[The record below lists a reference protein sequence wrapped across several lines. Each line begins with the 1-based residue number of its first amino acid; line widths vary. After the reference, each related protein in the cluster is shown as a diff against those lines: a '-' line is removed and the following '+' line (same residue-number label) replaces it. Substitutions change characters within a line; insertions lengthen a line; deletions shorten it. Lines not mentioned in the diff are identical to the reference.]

1 MIFPHPNCLRLAL
14 PAFRHTHIFRSSIF
28 LIALLVFASSA
39 YGQQPTPAKSF
50 RLSSIEVKGL
60 QRYSKEQAIAASGLQ
75 IGQRVDIATLDA
87 AGERLASSGL
97 FTNVSYRLH
106 TNGGE
111 ATVTFEVEEAKGA
124 GFPVVFD
131 NFVWFTDEEI
141 VSAVRRELPSFDGT
155 APESTGVINSITKA
169 LQQLLRERKIAGEV
183 DYTPSADPAGRNVR
197 HVFSVKGAN
206 IKICTLHF
214 PGAANVQESDLV
226 KKSKPLFEEEY
237 SREFVSAFAIAN
249 LIPLYRERGHLRASF
264 QSPAAKIEAD
274 SNSCKGVSIALPV
287 EEGISYSWDK
297 SEWAGNNAF
306 STQELEAALGM
317 KSGERANGLKIDAG
331 MMSVQKLYGKKGF
344 LTARL
349 NDEAVFDDAGKRV
362 AYRISVTEGPQYR
375 MGTLTITGLS
385 ESEAN
390 RLKEKWKLRQG
401 EIFDASYLEEF
412 GKKGIREYLENAF
425 REGRIQ
431 PGSRP
436 SNIQSSI
443 KPNKQTLIVDVVFEF
458 KK

>member
-1 MIFPHPNCLRLAL
+1 
-14 PAFRHTHIFRSSIF
+14 
-28 LIALLVFASSA
+28 
-39 YGQQPTPAKSF
+39 
-50 RLSSIEVKGL
+50 
-60 QRYSKEQAIAASGLQ
+60 
-75 IGQRVDIATLDA
+75 
-87 AGERLASSGL
+87 
-97 FTNVSYRLH
+97 
-106 TNGGE
+106 
-111 ATVTFEVEEAKGA
+111 
-124 GFPVVFD
+124 
-131 NFVWFTDEEI
+131 
-141 VSAVRRELPSFDGT
+141 
-155 APESTGVINSITKA
+155 
-169 LQQLLRERKIAGEV
+169 
-183 DYTPSADPAGRNVR
+183 
-197 HVFSVKGAN
+197 
-206 IKICTLHF
+206 
-214 PGAANVQESDLV
+214 
-226 KKSKPLFEEEY
+226 
-237 SREFVSAFAIAN
+237 
-249 LIPLYRERGHLRASF
+249 
-264 QSPAAKIEAD
+264 
-274 SNSCKGVSIALPV
+274 
-287 EEGISYSWDK
+287 
-297 SEWAGNNAF
+297 
-306 STQELEAALGM
+306 M

-349 NDEAVFDDAGKRV
+349 ANEPVFDDAIKRV